1 MGASYKEQKEVWSIG
16 KIIDE
21 LYYDL
26 ISTKREDGL
35 RKYEEKARLL
45 LYKIPIWRE
54 PETGNNQPPDFTID
68 HKDIS
73 EKIKASLLMFLT

>member
-16 KIIDE
+16 KIIEE

-26 ISTKREDGL
+26 ISTKRKDGL

-45 LYKIPIWRE
+45 LYKIPI
-54 PETGNNQPPDFTID
+54 
-68 HKDIS
+68 
-73 EKIKASLLMFLT
+73 